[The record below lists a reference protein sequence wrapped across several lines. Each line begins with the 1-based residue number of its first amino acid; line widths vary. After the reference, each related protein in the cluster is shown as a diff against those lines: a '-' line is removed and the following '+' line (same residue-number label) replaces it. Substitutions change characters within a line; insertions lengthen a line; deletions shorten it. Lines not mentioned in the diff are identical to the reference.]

1 MSNVALYIRVSSSEQ
16 VKGYSLEA
24 QEDLLRRYATD
35 HNMTVYKLY
44 ADQGKSANKALS
56 KRTALLEMV
65 ADAEAKRF
73 DTILFKDITRWS
85 RNSYHYWI
93 IQDRLDKCGCSWI
106 AVEQPYLQTKDPTG
120 RFQVSIMLSTAQLES
135 ENNSQRV
142 RFVKYNMVQNKIVP
156 YSDRM
161 APLGYKV
168 QKIDGVRRLVIDSSK
183 REMMD
188 DLFAHLL
195 THRNAAWT
203 RRYIQE
209 QYGVSLTS
217 TYFSRIQKNPVYC
230 GTYQDVSD
238 FCEPYITQQQH
249 DALCEWSNAFRRS
262 EHTDQYIFRKLIRC
276 KRCGRAMQPTLI
288 RGHVYYRCPSRY
300 LENKCDMGRT
310 VRQDR
315 IEQFLLNS
323 IRPAFNDYKYR
334 VEIEQNEH
342 NADNNSERIE
352 RLRAKLKRLNDLY
365 IDGAIDKDEYDRRK
379 ASYNAEIDRLEPH
392 RTIDMS
398 EVETLLNQ
406 PWETLYNELDS
417 ADAKAAFWRSMIK
430 SVYFDGM
437 DLSIDFI

>member
-1 MSNVALYIRVSSSEQ
+1 MTAALYIRVSSAEQ

-56 KRTALLEMV
+56 KRTALLQMV

-93 IQDRLDKCGCSWI
+93 IQDRLDRCGCSWI
-106 AVEQPYLQTKDPTG
+106 AVEQPYMETRTPTG

-142 RFVKYNMVQNKIVP
+142 RFVKHNMVQNGVVP
-156 YSDRM
+156 YADRM

-168 QKIDGVRRLVIDSSK
+168 QKIDGVRRLVKDDSK
-183 REMMD
+183 RVMMD
-188 DLFAHLL
+188 DLFRHLL

-203 RRYIQE
+203 RRYILE

-217 TYFSRIQKNPVYC
+217 TYFSKVQKNPVYC
-230 GTYQDVSD
+230 GRYREVPD
-238 FCEPYITQQQH
+238 FCEPYITESQH
-249 DALCEWSNAFRRS
+249 NALCDWGNAFRRS

-276 KRCGRAMQPTLI
+276 KLCGRSMQPTLI

-300 LENKCDMGRT
+300 LENKCDLGAT

-315 IEQFLLNS
+315 IEQFLLKS
-323 IRPAFNDYKYR
+323 IRPAFNAYKYM
-334 VEIEQNEH
+334 VEIEQNER

-352 RLRAKLKRLNDLY
+352 RLRGKLKRLTDLY
-365 IDGAIDKDEYDRRK
+365 IDGAISRDEYDRRR
-379 ASYNAEIDRLEPH
+379 ASYNAEIDRLEPQ
-392 RTIDMS
+392 RTVDMS
-398 EVETLLNQ
+398 EMEMLLNQ
-406 PWETLYNELDS
+406 PWETLYNELDT
-417 ADAKAAFWRSMIK
+417 ADATGAFWRSMIK
-430 SVYFDGM
+430 AVYFDGT
-437 DLSIDFI
+437 DLTIDFI

>member
-1 MSNVALYIRVSSSEQ
+1 MS
-16 VKGYSLEA
+16 
-24 QEDLLRRYATD
+24 
-35 HNMTVYKLY
+35 VYKLY
-44 ADQGKSANKALS
+44 ADEGKSANKALS
-56 KRTALLEMV
+56 KRTALLQMV

-142 RFVKYNMVQNKIVP
+142 RFVVNGMVQNKIVP
-156 YSDRM
+156 YGDRQ

-168 QKIDGVRRLVIDSSK
+168 RKIDGIRRLIKNDSE

-195 THRNAAWT
+195 THRNATWT
-203 RRYIQE
+203 RRYILE
-209 QYGVSLTS
+209 QYGRELTA
-217 TYFSRIQKNPVYC
+217 TYFSRVQKNPIYC
-230 GTYQDVSD
+230 GIYRDVRD
-238 FCEPYITQQQH
+238 FCEPYITEAQH
-249 DALCEWSNAFRRS
+249 KALCDWSNAFRRS
-262 EHTDQYIFRKLIRC
+262 EHTEQYIFRKLIRC

-315 IEQFLLNS
+315 IEQFLLQS
-323 IRPAFNDYKYR
+323 IRPAFDAYKYH
-334 VEIEQNEH
+334 VEIEQNERDVS
-342 NADNNSERIE
+342 NYSERIE
-352 RLRAKLKRLNDLY
+352 RLRDKLKRLTDLY
-365 IDGAIDKDEYDRRK
+365 IDGAITRDEYDRRR

-392 RTIDMS
+392 RTVDMS
-398 EVETLLNQ
+398 EMETLLNM
-406 PWETLYNELDS
+406 PWETLYNELDT
-417 ADAKAAFWRSMIK
+417 ADAKASFWRAMVK
-430 SVYFDGM
+430 AVYFDGM

>member
-1 MSNVALYIRVSSSEQ
+1 MNAALYIRVSSAEQ

-65 ADAEAKRF
+65 ADAEAKKF

-106 AVEQPYLQTKDPTG
+106 AVEQPFLQTKDPTG

-142 RFVKYNMVQNKIVP
+142 RFVKNSMAQNKIVP
-156 YSDRM
+156 FGDNK

-168 QKIDGVRRLVIDSSK
+168 QKIDGLRRLVIDDST
-183 REMMD
+183 RVMVA
-188 DLFAHLL
+188 DLFQHLL

-203 RRYIQE
+203 RRYIMD
-209 QYGVSLTS
+209 QYGRDFSS
-217 TYFSRIQKNPVYC
+217 SYFSHVQKNPIYC
-230 GTYQDVSD
+230 GIYKDVRD
-238 FCEPYITQQQH
+238 FCEPYITEAQH
-249 DALCEWSNAFRRS
+249 EILCNWSSSFRRA
-262 EHTDQYIFRKLIRC
+262 EHTEQYIFRRLVRC
-276 KRCGRAMQPTLI
+276 KRCGRAMQPSLI
-288 RGHVYYRCPSRY
+288 RGHIYYRCPSRY
-300 LENKCDMGRT
+300 IENKCGLGAT

-315 IEQFLLNS
+315 IERFLLES
-323 IRPAFNDYKYR
+323 IRPAFNAYKYK
-334 VEIEQNEH
+334 VELEQNER
-342 NADNNSERIE
+342 NNTDNSKRIE
-352 RLRAKLKRLNDLY
+352 RLRDKLKRLTDLY
-365 IDGAIDKDEYDRRK
+365 IDGAISRDEYDRRK
-379 ASYNAEIDRLEPH
+379 ASYTADIARLEPQ
-392 RTIDMS
+392 RTVDMS
-398 EVETLLNQ
+398 ELEMLLNQ

-417 ADAKAAFWRSMIK
+417 ADAKASFWRSII
-430 SVYFDGM
+430 SVVYFDGKN
-437 DLSIDFI
+437 LSIDFI

>member
-1 MSNVALYIRVSSSEQ
+1 MTAALYIRVSSAEQ

-24 QEDLLRRYATD
+24 QESLLRRYATD

-44 ADQGKSANKALS
+44 ADEGKSANKALS

-142 RFVKYNMVQNKIVP
+142 RFVINSMAQNKVVP
-156 YSDRM
+156 YGDRQ

-168 QKIDGVRRLVIDSSK
+168 QKIDGVRRLVKNDSE
-183 REMMD
+183 RVMVD
-188 DLFAHLL
+188 DLFQHLL
-195 THRNAAWT
+195 THRNASWT
-203 RRYIQE
+203 RRYILE
-209 QYGVSLTS
+209 QYGRNLTA
-217 TYFSRIQKNPVYC
+217 TYFSRVQKNPIYC
-230 GTYQDVSD
+230 GTYRGVPN
-238 FCEPYITQQQH
+238 FCEPYITEAQH
-249 DALCEWSNAFRRS
+249 KSLCDWSNAFRRS
-262 EHTDQYIFRKLIRC
+262 EHTDQYIFRRLVRC
-276 KRCGRAMQPTLI
+276 KRCGRSMQPTLI

-300 LENKCDMGRT
+300 LENKCDLGVT

-315 IEQFLLNS
+315 IEQFLLQS
-323 IRPAFNDYKYR
+323 IRPAFDAYKYR
-334 VEIEQNEH
+334 VEIKKNE
-342 NADNNSERIE
+342 NNGVNNSERIE
-352 RLRAKLKRLNDLY
+352 RLRDKLKRTTELY
-365 IDGAIDKDEYDRRK
+365 IDGAIGKDEYDRRR
-379 ASYNAEIDRLEPH
+379 ASYNAEIDRLEPQ
-392 RTIDMS
+392 RTVDMS
-398 EVETLLNQ
+398 EIETLLNQ

-417 ADAKAAFWRSMIK
+417 ADAKCSFWRAMVK
-430 SVYFDGM
+430 SVYFDGEN
-437 DLSIDFI
+437 LSIDFI

>member
-1 MSNVALYIRVSSSEQ
+1 MTAALYIRVSSSEQ

-24 QEDLLRRYATD
+24 QESLLRRYATE
-35 HNMTVYKLY
+35 HNMSVYKLY
-44 ADQGKSANKALS
+44 ADEGKSANKALS
-56 KRTALLEMV
+56 KRTALLQMV

-142 RFVKYNMVQNKIVP
+142 RFVQNGMVQNKVVP
-156 YSDRM
+156 YGDRQ

-168 QKIDGVRRLVIDSSK
+168 QKIDGIRRLVKNDSE

-195 THRNAAWT
+195 THRNATWT
-203 RRYIQE
+203 RRYILE
-209 QYGVSLTS
+209 QYGRELTA
-217 TYFSRIQKNPVYC
+217 TYFSRVQKNPIYC
-230 GTYQDVSD
+230 GIYRDVED
-238 FCEPYITQQQH
+238 FCEPYITKEQH
-249 DALCEWSNAFRRS
+249 KTLCDWSNAFRRS
-262 EHTDQYIFRKLIRC
+262 EHTEQYIFRKLIRC
-276 KRCGRAMQPTLI
+276 KQCGRAMQPTLI

-315 IEQFLLNS
+315 IEQFLLQS
-323 IRPAFNDYKYR
+323 IRPAFDAYKYR
-334 VEIEQNEH
+334 VEIEQNERDVS
-342 NADNNSERIE
+342 NYSERID
-352 RLRAKLKRLNDLY
+352 RLRDKLKRLTDLY
-365 IDGAIDKDEYDRRK
+365 IDGAITRDEYDRRR
-379 ASYNAEIDRLEPH
+379 ASYNDEIDRLEPH
-392 RTIDMS
+392 RTVDMS
-398 EVETLLNQ
+398 EMEMLLNQ
-406 PWETLYNELDS
+406 PWETLYNELDT
-417 ADAKAAFWRSMIK
+417 ADAKASFWRAIVNA
-430 SVYFDGM
+430 VYFDGM

>member
-1 MSNVALYIRVSSSEQ
+1 MTAALYIRVSSAEQ

-44 ADQGKSANKALS
+44 ADEGKSANKALS
-56 KRTALLEMV
+56 KRTALLQMV

-106 AVEQPYLQTKDPTG
+106 AVEQPYMETRTPTG

-135 ENNSQRV
+135 ENISQRV
-142 RFVKYNMVQNKIVP
+142 RFVKNSMAHNKIVP
-156 YSDRM
+156 FGDSK

-168 QKIDGVRRLVIDSSK
+168 QKIDGVRRLVKDDSK

-188 DLFAHLL
+188 ALFSHLL

-203 RRYIQE
+203 RRFVLE
-209 QYGVSLTS
+209 QYGRDLTS
-217 TYFSRIQKNPVYC
+217 TYFSHIQKNPIYC
-230 GTYQDVSD
+230 GMYKDVED
-238 FCEPYITQQQH
+238 FCEPYITKEQH
-249 DALCEWSNAFRRS
+249 RSLCDWSNSFRQAV
-262 EHTDQYIFRKLIRC
+262 HTDQYIFRRLVRC
-276 KRCGRAMQPTLI
+276 ARCGLLMQPTVS
-288 RGHVYYRCPSRY
+288 RGHVYYRCASRY
-300 LENKCDMGRT
+300 TKHHCDLNA
-310 VRQDR
+310 VIRQDR

-323 IRPAFNDYKYR
+323 IRPAFDAYKYR
-334 VEIEQNEH
+334 VEIEQNER

-352 RLRAKLKRLNDLY
+352 RLRDKLKRTTELY
-365 IDGAIDKDEYDRRK
+365 IDGAISRDEYDRRR
-379 ASYNAEIDRLEPH
+379 ASYNADIARLEPQ
-392 RTIDMS
+392 RTVDMS
-398 EVETLLNQ
+398 EMETLLNM

-417 ADAKAAFWRSMIK
+417 SDAKGAFWRSMIK
-430 SVYFDGM
+430 TVYFDGTN
-437 DLSIDFI
+437 LTIDFI